1 MQASLFRD
9 REDRPGPAGN
19 GAGHSEK
26 PYVVA
31 VGGLDPTGG
40 AGLVRDLLTAE
51 ALGARA
57 MLVGTAWTRQDESG
71 VKGVEPRS
79 PDMVRAGLD
88 QALAACP
95 PRRTAVKVGMVARG
109 GIAAAVVS
117 GLEAWDGPV
126 VFDPVLGASAGGSL
140 FEGAPADMLP
150 LVRRATL
157 VTPNLEEAAWLTGL
171 AVVTLDHARHA
182 AQALAGLGPAAV
194 LVKGGHLPGAATDVL
209 CSAAGERLFE
219 GTRLPGRNPRGT
231 GCALA
236 TAVAVGLA
244 RGQPLEQA
252 VDGAKVWLAGRI
264 QAAVAIGG
272 ARYL

>member
-1 MQASLFRD
+1 MQESLFRD
-9 REDRPGPAGN
+9 REN
-19 GAGHSEK
+19 LGHSES

-31 VGGLDPTGG
+31 VGGLDPTVG

-57 MLVGTAWTRQDESG
+57 MLVGTAWTRQDENG
-71 VKGVEPRS
+71 VKGVEPRF
-79 PDMVRAGLD
+79 PDMVRAGLE

-95 PRRTAVKVGMVARG
+95 PRRTAIKIGMVAMG
-109 GIAAAVVS
+109 GIAAAIVA
-117 GLEAWDGPV
+117 GLETWRGPV
-126 VFDPVLGASAGGSL
+126 VFDPVLGASAGGPL
-140 FEGAPADMLP
+140 YEGSPADLLP

-157 VTPNLEEAAWLTGL
+157 VTPNLAEAAWLTGL
-171 AVVTLDHARHA
+171 AVETLDHARHA
-182 AQALAGLGPAAV
+182 AQVLAGWGPAAV
-194 LVKGGHLPGAATDVL
+194 LAKGGHLPGAATDVL
-209 CSAAGERLFE
+209 RSAAGERLFE

-236 TAVAVGLA
+236 TAIAVGLA

-252 VDGAKVWLAGRI
+252 VDAAKVWLAGRI
-264 QAAVAIGG
+264 QAAVTIGG

>member
-1 MQASLFRD
+1 MQESLFRD
-9 REDRPGPAGN
+9 RENRPGTAEDGD
-19 GAGHSEK
+19 GHSEQ
-26 PYVVA
+26 PHVVTI
-31 VGGLDPTGG
+31 GGLDPTGG

-51 ALGARA
+51 ALGAKA
-57 MLVGTAWTRQDESG
+57 ILVGTAWTRQDESG

-79 PDMVRAGLD
+79 PGMVRAGLA

-95 PRRTAVKVGMVARG
+95 PSRTAVKIGMVASG
-109 GIAAAVVS
+109 GIAAAIVS
-117 GLEAWDGPV
+117 GLHAWQGPV
-126 VFDPVLGASAGGSL
+126 VFDPVMGASAGGSL
-140 FEGAPADMLP
+140 FDGAPADMLP
-150 LVRRATL
+150 LVRRSTL
-157 VTPNLEEAAWLTGL
+157 VTPNLEEAAWLTGR
-171 AVVTLDHARHA
+171 AVETLDHARHA

-209 CSAAGERLFE
+209 CSSAGERLFE

-236 TAVAVGLA
+236 TGIAIGLA

-252 VDGAKVWLAGRI
+252 VGDANVWLAGRI
-264 QAAVAIGG
+264 QAAVTIDN

>member
-9 REDRPGPAGN
+9 REDRPGKAEDGD
-19 GAGHSEK
+19 GHSAQ
-26 PYVVA
+26 PHVVGI
-31 VGGLDPTGG
+31 GGLDPTGG
-40 AGLVRDLLTAE
+40 AGIVRDLLTAE
-51 ALGARA
+51 ALGAKA
-57 MLVGTAWTRQDESG
+57 ILVGTAWTRQDESG

-79 PDMVRAGLD
+79 PGMVRAGLE

-95 PRRTAVKVGMVARG
+95 SSRTAVKIGMAASG
-109 GIAAAVVS
+109 DIAAAIVS
-117 GLEAWDGPV
+117 GLHAWQGPV
-126 VFDPVLGASAGGSL
+126 VFDPVMGASAGGSL
-140 FEGAPADMLP
+140 FDGAPADMLQ
-150 LVRRATL
+150 LVRRSTL
-157 VTPNLEEAAWLTGL
+157 VTPNLEEAAWLTGR
-171 AVVTLDHARHA
+171 AVETLDHARHA

-236 TAVAVGLA
+236 TAIAIGLA

-252 VDGAKVWLAGRI
+252 VGSAKVWLAGRI
-264 QAAVAIGG
+264 QAAVVIGNS
-272 ARYL
+272 RFL